1 VRVPARAFLEALSA
15 GPAPGYSLAVRAVE
29 TSRELILHL
38 ASDAA
43 LRRRFLVLNEPL
55 PGNLRFGVLLE
66 ALDRLAADTAVD
78 YARQAHPGA
87 KVVTAAVDEILVR
100 HPADASRD
108 LMCRARINHVGRS
121 SMEVGLRV
129 EAAEGPVH
137 FATCYFTMV
146 ARSGDG
152 PDATSVPVPPL
163 QPGDAVAARRE
174 ARATERHRA
183 WRARQAAAGEPPSR
197 EEFELLA
204 GLHRAQDQEGFAGL
218 RAGRLVVE
226 SWERTYPEQENY
238 SKVIF
243 GGYIMRRAYELA
255 SICAERIAPAR
266 PVVAAVNRINFF
278 EPVRIG
284 DKLRFTASVVYTDG
298 PAICVQTDIER
309 HSRDRTARAL
319 SNSCLFTFANVTPQ
333 MRLAGVPPVHPA
345 TYGEDAR
352 WLDARR
358 NLHDIVA
365 RLREGP
371 WLGLSE
377 AAPAAG

>member
-1 VRVPARAFLEALSA
+1 M
-15 GPAPGYSLAVRAVE
+15 RAVD
-29 TSRELILHL
+29 TSRELVLPL
-38 ASDAA
+38 ASDAT

-66 ALDRLAADTAVD
+66 TLDRLAADTAVD
-78 YARQAHPGA
+78 YARQAHPEA

-100 HPADASRD
+100 RPADASRD
-108 LMCRARINHVGRS
+108 LVCRARINRVGRT

-129 EAAEGPVH
+129 EAAEGAAH
-137 FATCYFTMV
+137 FASCHFTMV

-152 PDATSVPVPPL
+152 PGATSVGVPPL
-163 QPGDAVAARRE
+163 DPGDPVAVRRE
-174 ARATERHRA
+174 ASAIQRQQA
-183 WRARQAAAGEPPSR
+183 WRARQVAAGEPPSR
-197 EEFELLA
+197 QEFELLA

-238 SKVIF
+238 SKAIF

-255 SICAERIAPAR
+255 SICAERVAPGR
-266 PVVAAVNRINFF
+266 PVVAAVNRVNFF

-284 DKLRFTASVVYTDG
+284 DTLRFTASVVFTEG
-298 PAICVQTDIER
+298 PAICVQTAIER
-309 HSRDRTARAL
+309 HSRDRTAHAL

-333 MRLAGVPPVHPA
+333 MTLASVPPVHPA
-345 TYGEDAR
+345 TYAEDAR

-358 NLHDIVA
+358 NLIDQAA
-365 RLREGP
+365 RLREGA
-371 WLGLSE
+371 WLGLQG
-377 AAPAAG
+377 APPPAR

>member
-1 VRVPARAFLEALSA
+1 
-15 GPAPGYSLAVRAVE
+15 VRALD

-38 ASDAA
+38 AGDAA

-66 ALDRLAADTAVD
+66 VLDRLAAETALD
-78 YARQAHPGA
+78 YARQAHPDA
-87 KVVTAAVDEILVR
+87 KVVTAAVDQILVR
-100 HPADASRD
+100 HPPDASRD
-108 LMCRARINHVGRS
+108 LVCRARINRVGRT

-129 EAAEGPVH
+129 EAAEGAEH

-174 ARATERHRA
+174 ARALERQQA

-197 EEFELLA
+197 QEFELLA
-204 GLHRAQDQEGFAGL
+204 GLHRAQDLEGFAGP

-238 SKVIF
+238 SRVIF

-255 SICAERIAPAR
+255 SICAERIAPGR

-278 EPVRIG
+278 EPVQIG
-284 DKLRFTASVVYTDG
+284 DKLRFTASVVYTEG
-298 PAICVQTDIER
+298 PAICVQTAIER

-319 SNSCLFTFANVTPQ
+319 SNSCLFTFANVTPEL
-333 MRLAGVPPVHPA
+333 RLAAVPPIHPA

-358 NLHDIVA
+358 DLHDIVG

-371 WLGLSE
+371 WLGLPG
-377 AAPAAG
+377 ATRTAG

>member
-1 VRVPARAFLEALSA
+1 M
-15 GPAPGYSLAVRAVE
+15 RAVD

-38 ASDAA
+38 ARDAA

-66 ALDRLAADTAVD
+66 VLDRLAADTALD
-78 YARQAHPGA
+78 YARQAHPDA
-87 KVVTAAVDEILVR
+87 KVVTAAVDQILVR

-108 LMCRARINHVGRS
+108 LVCRARINRVGRT

-129 EAAEGPVH
+129 EAAEGAAH

-152 PDATSVPVPPL
+152 PD
-163 QPGDAVAARRE
+163 
-174 ARATERHRA
+174 ERQRA
-183 WRARQAAAGEPPSR
+183 WRARLAAAGEPPSR
-197 EEFELLA
+197 QEFELLA
-204 GLHRAQDQEGFAGL
+204 GLHRAQDLEGFAGW
-218 RAGRLVVE
+218 RASRLVVE

-255 SICAERIAPAR
+255 SICAERIAPGR

-278 EPVRIG
+278 EPVQIG
-284 DKLRFTASVVYTDG
+284 DKLRFTASVVYTEG
-298 PAICVQTDIER
+298 PAICVQTAIER

-319 SNSCLFTFANVTPQ
+319 SNSCLFTFANVTPE
-333 MRLAGVPPVHPA
+333 MRLSAVPPVHPA

-358 NLHDIVA
+358 DLHDIVG

-371 WLGLSE
+371 WLGLSG
-377 AAPAAG
+377 AAPSAR

>member
-1 VRVPARAFLEALSA
+1 M
-15 GPAPGYSLAVRAVE
+15 RAVD
-29 TSRELILHL
+29 TSRELILPL
-38 ASDAA
+38 ASDAI

-78 YARQAHPGA
+78 YARQAHPEA

-108 LMCRARINHVGRS
+108 VVCRARINRVGRT
-121 SMEVGLRV
+121 SMDVGLRV
-129 EAAEGPVH
+129 EAADGAAH
-137 FATCYFTMV
+137 FASCHFTMV

-152 PDATSVPVPPL
+152 PEASSVPVPPL
-163 QPGDAVAARRE
+163 VPGDPVAARRE
-174 ARATERHRA
+174 ASAIERQRA

-197 EEFELLA
+197 QEFEMLA
-204 GLHRAQDQEGFAGL
+204 RLHRAQDQEGFSGL

-238 SKVIF
+238 SKAIF

-255 SICAERIAPAR
+255 SICAERIAPGR
-266 PVVAAVNRINFF
+266 PVVAAVNRVNFF

-284 DKLRFTASVVYTDG
+284 DTLRFTASVVFTEG
-298 PAICVQTDIER
+298 PAICVHTAIER
-309 HSRDRTARAL
+309 HSRDRTAHAL
-319 SNSCLFTFANVTPQ
+319 SNACLFTFANVTPH
-333 MRLAGVPPVHPA
+333 MTLADVPPVHPA
-345 TYGEDAR
+345 TYAEDAR

-358 NLHDIVA
+358 NLIDQVT

-371 WLGLSE
+371 WLGLRA

>member
-1 VRVPARAFLEALSA
+1 MRAID
-15 GPAPGYSLAVRAVE
+15 
-29 TSRELILHL
+29 TSRELVLHL
-38 ASDAA
+38 SSDAT

-108 LMCRARINHVGRS
+108 LTCRARINRVGRS

-129 EAAEGPVH
+129 EATEGAAH
-137 FATCYFTMV
+137 LASCHFTMV

-152 PDATSVPVPPL
+152 PEATSVAVPPL
-163 QPGDAVAARRE
+163 ERGDAVAIDRE
-174 ARATERHRA
+174 ARAKERQQA
-183 WRARQAAAGEPPSR
+183 WRARQEAAREPPSR
-197 EEFELLA
+197 QEFELLA
-204 GLHRAQDQEGFAGL
+204 ALHRAQDQDGFVGH
-218 RAGRLVVE
+218 RASRLVVE
-226 SWERTYPEQENY
+226 SWERTYPEHENY
-238 SKVIF
+238 SKAIF

-255 SICAERIAPAR
+255 SICAERIAPGR
-266 PVVAAVNRINFF
+266 PVVAAVNRVNFF

-284 DKLRFTASVVYTDG
+284 DTLRFTASVVFTQG
-298 PAICVQTDIER
+298 PAICVQTAIER

-319 SNSCLFTFANVTPQ
+319 SNSCLFTFVNVTPR
-333 MRLAGVPPVHPA
+333 MTLADVPPAHPA
-345 TYGEDAR
+345 TYAEDAR

-358 NLHDIVA
+358 TLQDQLA
-365 RLREGP
+365 RLRQAP
-371 WLGLSE
+371 WLGLPG
-377 AAPAAG
+377 APPASG